1 MPSYPIQALFSKIL
15 KREQESKNFDNTKWI
30 EVKTYKYRILKV
42 ARTIGNSDIMK
53 EKVQAVLNEIRVA
66 LQQDG
71 GDIELVEV
79 NEDTGIVRVELQ
91 GACRGCPYS
100 QLTLTG
106 YVEKVLKERV
116 PGITQVVNINL
127 EALRTS

>member
-1 MPSYPIQALFSKIL
+1 MHAYMLSQSIKIV
-15 KREQESKNFDNTKWI
+15 I
-30 EVKTYKYRILKV
+30 
-42 ARTIGNSDIMK
+42 IMK
-53 EKVQAVLNEIRVA
+53 EKIQETLNEIRVA

-71 GDIELVEV
+71 GDIALVDV

-106 YVEKVLKERV
+106 YVERVLKERI
-116 PGITQVVNINL
+116 PGVEQVVNVNL
-127 EALRTS
+127 EALKMD

>member
-1 MPSYPIQALFSKIL
+1 
-15 KREQESKNFDNTKWI
+15 
-30 EVKTYKYRILKV
+30 
-42 ARTIGNSDIMK
+42 MK
-53 EKVQAVLNEIRVA
+53 DKVQATLNEIRVA

-79 NEDTGIVRVELQ
+79 KEDGTVRVELQ

-116 PGITQVVNINL
+116 PGVKEVVNVNL
-127 EALRTS
+127 EAMRT

>member
-1 MPSYPIQALFSKIL
+1 MLSQLEKFVI
-15 KREQESKNFDNTKWI
+15 
-30 EVKTYKYRILKV
+30 
-42 ARTIGNSDIMK
+42 IMK
-53 EKVQAVLNEIRVA
+53 DKVQAILNEIRVA

-79 NEDTGIVRVELQ
+79 DEETGTVRVELQ

-106 YVEKVLKERV
+106 YVERILKERI
-116 PGITQVVNINL
+116 PGVKKVINVNL
-127 EALRTS
+127 EALRVD

>member
-1 MPSYPIQALFSKIL
+1 
-15 KREQESKNFDNTKWI
+15 
-30 EVKTYKYRILKV
+30 
-42 ARTIGNSDIMK
+42 MK
-53 EKVQAVLNEIRVA
+53 DKVQATLNEIRVA

-79 NEDTGIVRVELQ
+79 EEDGTVKVELQ

-100 QLTLTG
+100 QMTLTG

-116 PGITQVVNINL
+116 PGVKEVINVNL
-127 EALRTS
+127 ETLRTE

>member
-1 MPSYPIQALFSKIL
+1 
-15 KREQESKNFDNTKWI
+15 
-30 EVKTYKYRILKV
+30 
-42 ARTIGNSDIMK
+42 MK
-53 EKVQAVLNEIRVA
+53 GKVQATLNEIRVA

-71 GDIELVEV
+71 GDIELREV
-79 NEDTGIVRVELQ
+79 DEETGTVRVELQ

-116 PGITQVVNINL
+116 PGVNQVINVNL
-127 EALRTS
+127 EAMQT

>member
-1 MPSYPIQALFSKIL
+1 
-15 KREQESKNFDNTKWI
+15 
-30 EVKTYKYRILKV
+30 
-42 ARTIGNSDIMK
+42 MK
-53 EKVQAVLNEIRVA
+53 DKVQATLNEIRVA

-79 NEDTGIVRVELQ
+79 KEDGTVRVELQ

-116 PGITQVVNINL
+116 PGFKEVVNVNL
-127 EALRTS
+127 EAMKT

>member
-1 MPSYPIQALFSKIL
+1 
-15 KREQESKNFDNTKWI
+15 
-30 EVKTYKYRILKV
+30 
-42 ARTIGNSDIMK
+42 MK
-53 EKVQAVLNEIRVA
+53 DKVQATLNEVRVA

-71 GDIELVEV
+71 GDIELVDV

-106 YVEKVLKERV
+106 YVERILKERI
-116 PGITQVVNINL
+116 PGIQQVVNVNL
-127 EALRTS
+127 EALKTD

>member
-1 MPSYPIQALFSKIL
+1 
-15 KREQESKNFDNTKWI
+15 
-30 EVKTYKYRILKV
+30 
-42 ARTIGNSDIMK
+42 MK
-53 EKVQAVLNEIRVA
+53 DKVQATLNEIRVA

-79 NEDTGIVRVELQ
+79 KEDGTVRVELQ

-116 PGITQVVNINL
+116 PGVKEVVNVNL
-127 EALRTS
+127 EAMST

>member
-1 MPSYPIQALFSKIL
+1 MLTQS
-15 KREQESKNFDNTKWI
+15 
-30 EVKTYKYRILKV
+30 VKLVI
-42 ARTIGNSDIMK
+42 IMK
-53 EKVQAVLNEIRVA
+53 DKVQATLNEIRVA

-79 NEDTGIVRVELQ
+79 NEDTGVVRVELQ

-106 YVEKVLKERV
+106 YVERILKER
-116 PGITQVVNINL
+116 ITGVKKVINVNL
-127 EALRTS
+127 EALKID

>member
-1 MPSYPIQALFSKIL
+1 
-15 KREQESKNFDNTKWI
+15 
-30 EVKTYKYRILKV
+30 
-42 ARTIGNSDIMK
+42 MK
-53 EKVQAVLNEIRVA
+53 DKVQATLNEIRVA

-79 NEDTGIVRVELQ
+79 EEDGTVKVELQ

-100 QLTLTG
+100 QMTLTG

-116 PGITQVVNINL
+116 PGVKEVINVNL
-127 EALRTS
+127 EALRTE